1 MENARRKEYARG
13 KGQGGQSELHHPVQ
27 QKGAAPAAGGRQMAA
42 GMGPAG
48 ELREGAAGG
57 GAQRVYATEA
67 HREDWAQRMYSAIS
81 TYIQGKKLPLRAMK
95 RGRYVFIEMDPAK
108 EKKLREDRR

>member
-1 MENARRKEYARG
+1 MQGEKAREGKVSYTILYNKKVPPRLRVGARW
-13 KGQGGQSELHHPVQ
+13 
-27 QKGAAPAAGGRQMAA
+27 RQEW
-42 GMGPAG
+42 G
-48 ELREGAAGG
+48 LRESGG
-57 GAQRVYATEA
+57 KVLRGEVRNAVYATEA

-108 EKKLREDRR
+108 EKKLRADRR